1 MSNMES
7 DLNNLRNEA
16 LAATSTAASPAEID
30 EIRIKYLGRKGALTA
45 ILRSL
50 GTIPQEERASIGQLS
65 NTYKAEIEAALE
77 NRNTEL
83 SRTGSDELLKGQW
96 IDVTLDRAGA
106 TERESMGRLHP
117 LSQIQYEIEDIFSS
131 MGFEIHDGPEAET
144 DHYNFEALNIPK
156 HHPARDMQDTFWTED
171 GNLLRTHT
179 SAIQVRAMEKVKP
192 PFRVVGPGRVFRYES
207 TDASHENT
215 FYQVEGMMVD
225 REITVANLIFVMKE
239 LLQQIFQRDVTVRLR
254 PGYFPFVEPGFEL
267 DIHCLICDGR
277 GCSVCKQSGWV
288 ELLPCGLVHP
298 NVLRTGGIDPEKWS
312 GFAFGLGLNRLIMM
326 KYGINDIRH
335 FLSGDIR
342 FLKQF

>member
-1 MSNMES
+1 MEK
-7 DLNNLRNEA
+7 NLDDIRNEA
-16 LAATSTAASPAEID
+16 LAATNTATTIESVE
-30 EIRIKYLGRKGALTA
+30 EIRIKYLGRKGALTL

-50 GTIPQEERASIGQLS
+50 GNIPPEKRASLGKLS
-65 NTYKAEIEAALE
+65 NQYKNEIEAAIE
-77 NRNTEL
+77 NKRSSL
-83 SRTGSDELLKGQW
+83 STADVGDLARKDW
-96 IDVTLDRAGA
+96 IDVTLDHVAVKGQGDL
-106 TERESMGRLHP
+106 GRLHP
-117 LSQIQYEIEDIFSS
+117 ISQMQYEIEDIFTS
-131 MGFEIHDGPEAET
+131 MGFEIHDGPEVET
-144 DHYNFEALNIPK
+144 DYYNFEALNIPK

-179 SAIQVRAMEKVKP
+179 SAIQIRAMEKVKP

-225 REITVANLIFVMKE
+225 REITVSHLIFVMKQ
-239 LLQQIFQRDVTVRLR
+239 LLKEIFQSEVAIRLR

-267 DIHCLICDGR
+267 DIHCLICGGA

-298 NVLRTGGIDPEKWS
+298 NVLRMGGINPEEWS
-312 GFAFGLGLNRLIMM
+312 GFAFGLGLNRLAMM

>member
-1 MSNMES
+1 MVEKIRSIKEKALDLIKSASGS
-7 DLNNLRNEA
+7 DELE
-16 LAATSTAASPAEID
+16 
-30 EIRIKYLGRKGALTA
+30 EIRVKVLGRKGDLTQILRTLGELSPEERSAVGKESNEVKKVIEDALTA
-45 ILRSL
+45 RKL
-50 GTIPQEERASIGQLS
+50 
-65 NTYKAEIEAALE
+65 
-77 NRNTEL
+77 EL
-83 SRTGSDELLKGQW
+83 SASNYSDIALKEW
-96 IDVTLDRAGA
+96 IDVTLDPVHTIRVN
-106 TERESMGRLHP
+106 ERGYLHP
-117 LSQIQYEIEDIFSS
+117 ISQIQYEIEDIFTS
-131 MGFEIHDGPEAET
+131 MGFQVLDGPEPET
-144 DHYNFEALNIPK
+144 DYYNFEALNIPP

-179 SAIQVRAMEKVKP
+179 SAIQVRGMEKMEP
-192 PFRVVGPGRVFRYES
+192 PFKVIGPGRVFRYES

-225 REITVANLIFVMKE
+225 RDISVSNLIYVMKK
-239 LLQQIFQRDVTVRLR
+239 LLSEIFQRDVHVRLR

-267 DIHCLICDGR
+267 DINCLICGGS

-298 NVLRTGGIDPEKWS
+298 NVLKHGGIDPEKWS

-342 FLKQF
+342 FVKQF